1 MNYPRKEAGRNEDV
15 DEQAIRLH
23 PETNNIKMKGK
34 ST

>member
-23 PETNNIKMKGK
+23 PETKNMK
-34 ST
+34 